1 MSRPYVQ
8 GEEARLNGRHRT
20 DGELM
25 RAFARRERA
34 AAEAL
39 YREYAPRVYGLGLA
53 MLGVRSAAEDL
64 VQDTMVKVWRNAG
77 RFDPQR
83 GSLDTWM
90 LRMARNL
97 AIDALRRR
105 VLERRHFADNAG
117 DSPDAPEPSAG
128 PAESAEAMDLIGRAR
143 LAMAGLAPEQRA
155 VLELAYFGGRTAAE
169 AAEIE
174 GIPVGTA
181 KTRIRRGL
189 LRLREE
195 LREPAQPAH
204 EEETPHER

>member
-1 MSRPYVQ
+1 V
-8 GEEARLNGRHRT
+8 NGRHRT

-34 AAEAL
+34 AAETL
-39 YREYAPRVYGLGLA
+39 YRAYAPRIYGLGLA
-53 MLGVRSAAEDL
+53 MLGLPSAAEDL
-64 VQDTMVKVWRNAG
+64 VQDTMVKAWRNAG
-77 RFDPQR
+77 RFDSAR

-90 LRMARNL
+90 LKMARNL

-105 VLERRHFADNAG
+105 VLERRHVAADDEAAAEA
-117 DSPDAPEPSAG
+117 PDPSVG
-128 PAESAEAMDLIGRAR
+128 PAESAEATDLLGRAR
-143 LAMAGLAPEQRA
+143 AAMAGLAPEQRA

-174 GIPVGTA
+174 GIPLGTA

-189 LRLREE
+189 LRLRAE
-195 LREPAQPAH
+195 LGEQAEADR
-204 EEETPHER
+204 EEETAP

>member
-1 MSRPYVQ
+1 
-8 GEEARLNGRHRT
+8 
-20 DGELM
+20 M

-39 YREYAPRVYGLGLA
+39 YRAYAPRVYGLGLA
-53 MLGVRSAAEDL
+53 MLGLPSAAEDL
-64 VQDTMVKVWRNAG
+64 VQDTMMKTWRNAG
-77 RFDPQR
+77 RFDPER
-83 GSLDTWM
+83 GSLDTWI

-105 VLERRHFADNAG
+105 VLERRHILDDDEAAAE
-117 DSPDAPEPSAG
+117 APEPSVG
-128 PAESAEAMDLIGRAR
+128 PAESAEATDLIGRAR
-143 LAMAGLAPEQRA
+143 AAMAGLAPEQRA

-174 GIPVGTA
+174 GIPLGTA

-189 LRLREE
+189 LHLRDE
-195 LREPAQPAH
+195 LREPVEPDH